1 MGEQHGEQL
10 SQIPKGGGFEV
21 SNMRLAHIFAT
32 LKSAFYG
39 GLVFQHKLKEAT
51 MVTASPK
58 WSVTFQ
64 ATMVA
69 KSMIL
74 KLPWS

>member
-1 MGEQHGEQL
+1 
-10 SQIPKGGGFEV
+10 
-21 SNMRLAHIFAT
+21 
-32 LKSAFYG
+32 
-39 GLVFQHKLKEAT
+39 VFQHKLKEAT
-51 MVTASPK
+51 MVSASPK